1 MHPCWR
7 PRLALNLSRPRPIIV
22 ERLSFNAD
30 SLYLCVAGFLFF
42 KMSLHLAHDH
52 STPCDCPRKE
62 RDMGTMSPFMLKM
75 GTVGTAL
82 IGPVLPANGAS
93 PEIGNQLDLTV
104 GERTHVA
111 ALQHKHANRRSFSQ
125 QRHAE
130 HGVVFADFF
139 WCSII
144 RYSRN
149 EPISAIRSSC

>member
-1 MHPCWR
+1 
-7 PRLALNLSRPRPIIV
+7 
-22 ERLSFNAD
+22 
-30 SLYLCVAGFLFF
+30 
-42 KMSLHLAHDH
+42 
-52 STPCDCPRKE
+52 
-62 RDMGTMSPFMLKM
+62 MLKI